1 MLVGADYS
9 AFNADG
15 ELDLYDEATGHG
27 TFTAEYLADRPELL
41 AAMVQTN
48 LADIAP
54 DASGTTIVPGL
65 STTFVDR
72 RRGPSADRRD
82 RPQLVWS
89 CSTETGWHD
98 HRDGR

>member
-9 AFNADG
+9 GFNANG

-41 AAMVQTN
+41 AAMVRTN

-65 STTFVDR
+65 TTTY
-72 RRGPSADRRD
+72 ADGD
-82 RPQLVWS
+82 QG
-89 CSTETGWHD
+89 CG
-98 HRDGR
+98 